1 MSSPKAQEKGFL
13 SNPTVRVAGSLVLLG
28 CALGY
33 GWSVLSHYTRGLP
46 PKPFTPLAPPASALT
61 SAPAP
66 GATPVPMLPPGLDWR
81 AVMPSPEE
89 RRKIMNDLMGRI
101 TATEDQKKKIEEIWV
116 TNPQPLDGASLVQRV
131 AESQNV
137 LDQGQLM
144 QLRPLFFGQVF
155 KRVEGLRKVMKPQDY
170 VTFQKRLVTALQP
183 PPSAPQG
190 APPAAPPKR

>member
-1 MSSPKAQEKGFL
+1 MSSPKAEEKSLL
-13 SNPTVRVAGSLVLLG
+13 SNPTVRVAGSLVLLA

-33 GWSVLSHYTRGLP
+33 GWSVLSHYTGGLP

-61 SAPAP
+61 GAP
-66 GATPVPMLPPGLDWR
+66 GAGAKPAMLPPGLDWR

-89 RRKIMNDLMGRI
+89 RRTIMNDMMGRI
-101 TATEDQKKKIEEIWV
+101 TATDDQRRKIEEIWV
-116 TNPQPLDGASLVQRV
+116 TNPQPLDGTSLVQRI

-137 LDQGQLM
+137 LSQAQLQ

-170 VTFQKRLVTALQP
+170 VTFQKRLMTALQP
-183 PPSAPQG
+183 PPAAAPG
-190 APPAAPPKR
+190 AAPAAPPKR